1 MIVDEMV
8 LVTWLLL
15 LAGVSAVGLMTD
27 FEKVMGIHFVLL
39 LSGIISIGLLS
50 NSM

>member
-1 MIVDEMV
+1 MIDDKVV
-8 LVTWLLL
+8 LVTWILL

-39 LSGIISIGLLS
+39 LSGVITVGILS